1 MDWLTKL
8 SNLTTRMLSL
18 ALSGR
23 IIGKA
28 FKENDDRFLC
38 LHLGPSKAFISFF
51 GTSPMGLAP
60 LVQDCTSR
68 QDELVGITEE
78 PSWKFDPA
86 TGCFKRNAIG
96 ETPADNTSDLKWKL
110 GMDRRGLAYDQASVL
125 SHAVHTRWI
134 STLIQHKHRTPPPDY
149 RAVSW
154 QQLHTADCEL
164 FMLAAQEARTGIRP
178 DIRGDKPLDALFRSL
193 MTDARITFFLMPMP
207 KSTSSHAA
215 PATADSPA
223 SAHAPVQHQQQQRG
237 TKRQLP
243 GPQQQQQQQP
253 RQQQQAKK
261 GKDKGKGKGKKD
273 SKKRRPATGSD
284 GSITSTRSGKP
295 ICIAYNGAGCQAGV
309 MRGGLNECAQGLHL
323 CNAPKCTSR
332 ASHGR
337 AGHTAA
343 HE

>member
-1 MDWLTKL
+1 
-8 SNLTTRMLSL
+8 
-18 ALSGR
+18 
-23 IIGKA
+23 
-28 FKENDDRFLC
+28 
-38 LHLGPSKAFISFF
+38 
-51 GTSPMGLAP
+51 
-60 LVQDCTSR
+60 
-68 QDELVGITEE
+68 
-78 PSWKFDPA
+78 
-86 TGCFKRNAIG
+86 
-96 ETPADNTSDLKWKL
+96 
-110 GMDRRGLAYDQASVL
+110 
-125 SHAVHTRWI
+125 
-134 STLIQHKHRTPPPDY
+134 
-149 RAVSW
+149 
-154 QQLHTADCEL
+154 
-164 FMLAAQEARTGIRP
+164 
-178 DIRGDKPLDALFRSL
+178 

-273 SKKRRPATGSD
+273 SKKRRPATGAD